1 MLLWRRVCGSTL
13 PQLELKSVRRRM
25 IWSSRFDFETRI
37 VLNLFMDQDRL
48 STVDQADLNDLSFA
62 EEFSVKTT
70 RYSCVEPPTSEGE
83 LQ

>member
-1 MLLWRRVCGSTL
+1 M
-13 PQLELKSVRRRM
+13 SVRRRM

-62 EEFSVKTT
+62 EEFSVKTS

>member
-1 MLLWRRVCGSTL
+1 MEQFGVLLWRRVCGSTL

-37 VLNLFMDQDRL
+37 VLNLFVDQDRL

-62 EEFSVKTT
+62 EEFLVKAS
-70 RYSCVEPPTSEGE
+70 RYSCVEPPTS
-83 LQ
+83 